1 MSTPS
6 STLAGHM
13 GDFEDASTRRHE
25 SSGPAAQQLHQ
36 PLLTPDGRTLLEE
49 RAGLLR
55 DHTIPALRAAVVDG
69 HMQDWSPRPDLDRA
83 LAQLLA
89 IEATLREA
97 REVPAETDRWTVELG
112 DVVTVEFPRHRGRRK
127 VERFRLVHPLEAP
140 LDDERIS
147 VESPLARSL
156 LGRAIGE
163 TVSVEAPAGRYRVRI
178 LATHRPGFAGSDES
192 SDQPATPTRR
202 RGGRLRRLLIATT
215 KKWSSR

>member
-13 GDFEDASTRRHE
+13 GDFEDAPSRRQE
-25 SSGPAAQQLHQ
+25 SAALAAQQIQQ

-49 RAGLLR
+49 RAGRLR

-69 HMQDWSPRPDLDRA
+69 HMQDWSPQPDLNRA
-83 LAQLLA
+83 LAQLIA
-89 IEATLREA
+89 VEATLREA
-97 REVPAETDRWTVELG
+97 REIPAETDRWTVELG
-112 DVVTVEFPRHRGRRK
+112 DVVTVEFPRHRGRRT
-127 VERFRLVHPLEAP
+127 VEQFRLVHPLEAF

-147 VESPLARSL
+147 VESPLARVL

-178 LATHRPGFAGSDES
+178 LATHRPGFAGIDSPS
-192 SDQPATPTRR
+192 HQRATPTRR
-202 RGGRLRRLLIATT
+202 RGSRLRRWLMAASQRR
-215 KKWSSR
+215 SSR